1 MKHTKEITY
10 RVLYIL
16 YNICFTFSSIYLIID
31 KLTYFLTIPLLQ
43 TPTPGLPPQYR
54 ERSALIFTD
63 VTEVFLIYIKISIF
77 LTIWSSIFFT
87 CYQIWLFLK
96 PGLYLYEKLTFF
108 YYFISY
114 FIYILFSISIVY
126 TTLLPLIC
134 QFFLTFESTD
144 NLGLLIHLE
153 AKISEY
159 LNFVIYKLIFW
170 VPILGIVV
178 LTLFVILT
186 LSKTKKWKNG
196 ILYKRKIGYFFNL
209 FLITFI
215 PFDTSIYIPFL
226 FLTFCYEFAI
236 FLLVL
241 GTKLWN

>member
-1 MKHTKEITY
+1 M
-10 RVLYIL
+10 LYIL

-43 TPTPGLPPQYR
+43 TPTPGLSPQSKKR
-54 ERSALIFTD
+54 EAFAFIFTD

-96 PGLYLYEKLTFF
+96 PGLYLYEKLIFF

-114 FIYILFSISIVY
+114 FIYILLSTSITY

-170 VPILGIVV
+170 VPILGIVI
-178 LTLFVILT
+178 LIFFVV
-186 LSKTKKWKNG
+186 SAPYGSGKQNKN

-209 FLITFI
+209 FLITCFI

-236 FLLVL
+236 FILLAY
-241 GTKLWN
+241 GKL